1 MPLCHHWRR
10 LRDWLVNS
18 SPPHQPS
25 CAANVAPFRY
35 APSAGLNP
43 LSRSTRSHGH
53 CLPCAVSWSPNVV
66 RIPPERIGSKA
77 GIAPAS
83 AQRSAASLIRG
94 TALQR
99 LLGTGLAILFVPVWR
114 TGVTFRSVCF
124 AVGGLPAGYSCSLS
138 SNTHQASRRACAP
151 PGDHRGA
158 ALQKCSVLFVYNAD
172 FGNPRTFT

>member
-18 SPPHQPS
+18 SPPRQPS
-25 CAANVAPFRY
+25 CAAKVAPFRY

-53 CLPCAVSWSPNVV
+53 CLPCAVSWSPNVI
-66 RIPPERIGSKA
+66 RSPPERIGSKA
-77 GIAPAS
+77 GITPAS

-99 LLGTGLAILFVPVWR
+99 LLGTELAILFLPVWR

-124 AVGGLPAGYSCSLS
+124 AVGGLPAGDTNWLVRIPTGQAAGHAPSPVIAGALPCKNVLSCLCI
-138 SNTHQASRRACAP
+138 TRI
-151 PGDHRGA
+151 
-158 ALQKCSVLFVYNAD
+158 